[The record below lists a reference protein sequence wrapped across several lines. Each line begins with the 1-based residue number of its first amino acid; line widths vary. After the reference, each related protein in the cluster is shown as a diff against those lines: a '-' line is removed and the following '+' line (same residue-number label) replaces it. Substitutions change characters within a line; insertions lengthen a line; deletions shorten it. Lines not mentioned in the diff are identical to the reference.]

1 MEVKCDNC
9 GDVFDKQPAKVE
21 KTNRDFCSLDC
32 YHDFGHEG
40 NTSDEDV
47 RVEKTCDTCDE
58 TYKVYPYRADESR
71 YCSRECADKGDYH
84 LEGEEHGRWS
94 GGPET
99 HTCQNCGDSFERY
112 PRKNDSKYCSR
123 ECFREA
129 SEGMFSGEGNPAWRG
144 GWHHYYGANWDEQRA
159 AAIERDDNTC
169 QDCGVSGDEL
179 DRSLDVHHKKRI
191 GWFREEYDAP
201 EWWERANRLE
211 NLVSL
216 CSSCHK
222 KREWSKAD

>member
-1 MEVKCDNC
+1 MEVECDNC
-9 GDVFDKQPAKVE
+9 GDVFDKSPAKVE
-21 KTNRDFCSLDC
+21 RSDRDFCCRDC
-32 YHDFGHEG
+32 YDEFGHPG
-40 NTSDEDV
+40 NNGDS
-47 RVEKTCDTCDE
+47 RVEKTCDNCGE
-58 TYKVYPYRADESR
+58 TYKVYPCRADEAR
-71 YCSRECADKGDYH
+71 YCSRECADSGDYH
-84 LEGEEHGRWS
+84 LTGEDHGMWKGEELEYTCETCGTEFRRHG
-94 GGPET
+94 
-99 HTCQNCGDSFERY
+99 HI
-112 PRKNDSKYCSR
+112 KNVRFCSK
-123 ECFREA
+123 ECYNA
-129 SEGMFSGEGNPAWRG
+129 AKPDMVSGEDNPVWRG

-216 CSSCHK
+216 CPSCHK
-222 KREWSKAD
+222 KREWSKTD